1 VQGAWSGV
9 ITSGD
14 TNRTSDAGGVATFYS
29 SRTRTT
35 GEVKF
40 CVTSVQAAGLAY
52 DGSSN
57 LVTCGILVK

>member
-1 VQGAWSGV
+1 MGTGCHGHDA
-9 ITSGD
+9 D
-14 TNRTSDAGGVATFYS
+14 AARAGGAATFYS

-35 GEVKF
+35 GEVTF

-57 LVTCGILVK
+57 LVDCGSVVK